1 MADSMADKDK
11 NDNVEHKKMQEEQ
24 NLIEK
29 AYSMLIKQYGY
40 SESQIV
46 EDYPVQYGTDRFCL
60 NCIMRELRDS
70 VDVE

>member
-29 AYSMLIKQYGY
+29 AYNMLIKQYGY
-40 SESQIV
+40 SKSQTAAQGRYSGGKASRICRV
-46 EDYPVQYGTDRFCL
+46 KG
-60 NCIMRELRDS
+60 CIS
-70 VDVE
+70 